1 MAASTTITG
10 NQTYKGTKGELS
22 NRLQLEVSDK
32 LWSQGA
38 NMASLVQ
45 IAHIGNKES
54 VKNSEYTILED
65 DHLPFVDQINA
76 GTLTAGTTTI
86 TVDNATRWRAHDV
99 WLNERTGEH
108 ILCTVDGS
116 GTTVA
121 SVERGWDTDNN
132 GTGIALLDND
142 VFRYLGNAL
151 DEDATMVTSLQTKV
165 STRTNYIQEYNQT
178 TALTERRM
186 HTSDYGED
194 EQKRQRRKTS
204 DQFMINVENSWW
216 FGSKV
221 QDIEGSSPLDGTVT
235 GTRYATDGFKQL
247 IDSNATST
255 NVLDAA
261 GSLTLMNFWDVVAS
275 INNES
280 PDNKGDGNMPK
291 LIAFCGQTAISVVNQ
306 WALGPIQTS
315 PASKVFGMNLNR
327 VTTPYGPID
336 LKQHLLFTGE
346 YADYIFFVNPSQ
358 IGYRYL
364 QGLDVKMRPIKTD
377 SDGSHVMR
385 DEFFGYLGFWMANP
399 DIAGGYIKNVQ
410 FAA

>member
-10 NQTYKGTKGELS
+10 AQTYKGTSGELS
-22 NRLQLEVSDK
+22 NRLVLDVSDK
-32 LWSQGA
+32 IWEQGA
-38 NMASLVQ
+38 NMASLVRL
-45 IAHIGNKES
+45 ASLGNKKS
-54 VKNSEYTILED
+54 VINSDYTILED
-65 DHLPFVDQINA
+65 DVLPYTDQING

-99 WLNERTGEH
+99 WMNERTGEH

-116 GTTVA
+116 GTTVTA
-121 SVERGWDTDNN
+121 IERGWDATNA

-151 DEDATMVTSLQTKV
+151 DEDGTMVTSLQTLV
-165 STRTNYIQEYNQT
+165 SQRTNYIQFFDQT
-178 TALTERRM
+178 TSLTERRM

-194 EQKRQRRKTS
+194 EQARQRRKTR
-204 DQFMINVENSWW
+204 DQFSMNVEQAFW
-216 FGSKV
+216 FGEPV
-221 QDIEGSSPLDGTVT
+221 ADIEGSSPLDGTVT
-235 GTRYATDGFKQL
+235 GTRYSTGGFKYY
-247 IDSNATST
+247 IDSAATST

-261 GSLTLMNFWDVVAS
+261 GSLTLMDFWDVVSS
-275 INNES
+275 INVQS

-291 LIAFCGQTAISVVNQ
+291 LIAFCGQTAISVINQ

-315 PASKVFGMNLNR
+315 PASKMYGMNLNR
-327 VTTPYGPID
+327 IETPYGPID

-346 YADYIFFVNPSQ
+346 YADYIFLVNPAQ
-358 IGYRYL
+358 VGYRYL

-377 SDGSHVMR
+377 SDGSHVIR
-385 DEFFGYLGFWMANP
+385 DEFYGYIGFWIANP
-399 DIAGGYIKNVQ
+399 DIAGGYISNVQ